1 MLSIWPSFRA
11 APRMRVNL
19 FTKRSMLAG
28 VKNAGDSDDPVP
40 LPIDLRTVSEIVPIP
55 KDAAK
60 PKSE

>member
-1 MLSIWPSFRA
+1 
-11 APRMRVNL
+11 MRVNL

-40 LPIDLRTVSEIVPIP
+40 LPIDLRTVSEIVPMP